1 MSGMTSPQQVMKP
14 MLTNATYKIYFSL
27 PEKWNTYEDYSGLN
41 VEWCYETGKPE
52 HVRVTGDLDS
62 ITKGP
67 FFTAAEGNREFR
79 IDRGQDTFA
88 PTQFIRWDGRHLFNL
103 FQSWAGDFF
112 VRHIA
117 SINGLILYGRYH
129 DPVMRSRAILA
140 TFAGKFLCVDAGS
153 LTDFIVSQFKIRDER
168 VVSDIAIFLLV
179 YESGRTTKWGGN

>member
-1 MSGMTSPQQVMKP
+1 

-67 FFTAAEGNREFR
+67 FFVAAEGNREFR

-88 PTQFIRWDGRHLFNL
+88 PTQFIKWDGRHIFNL
-103 FQSWAGDFF
+103 YQSWAGDFF
-112 VRHIA
+112 IRHIA
-117 SINGLILYGRYH
+117 SINGLILYGRYN
-129 DPVMRSRAILA
+129 DSIMGTKAIV
-140 TFAGKFLCVDAGS
+140 AGFMGGIVCVDHGTLLDMVLNKWPVYDGQA
-153 LTDFIVSQFKIRDER
+153 INQ
-168 VVSDIAIFLLV
+168 IALFLLA
-179 YESGRTTKWGGN
+179 YQNGRTMKWRD

>member
-27 PEKWNTYEDYSGLN
+27 PEKWNRYEDFSSQQVYFYQDGKIERVKVDANLN
-41 VEWCYETGKPE
+41 S
-52 HVRVTGDLDS
+52 L
-62 ITKGP
+62 TKGP
-67 FFTAAEGNREFR
+67 FFIAAEGNREFR

-129 DPVMRSRAILA
+129 DPVMRTKAIVA